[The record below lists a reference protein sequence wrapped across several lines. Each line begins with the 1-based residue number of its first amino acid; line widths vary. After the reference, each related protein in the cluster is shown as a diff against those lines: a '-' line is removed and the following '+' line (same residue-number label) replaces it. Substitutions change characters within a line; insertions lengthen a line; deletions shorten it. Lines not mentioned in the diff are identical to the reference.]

1 MKKNI
6 LLFTKDINAAREELD
21 NLGAQITQQFTDQVF
36 VANLPDEVKET
47 KLKASSTKQPNDLD
61 EISKIAAEA
70 WKNLQKKA
78 TDRSADSEEG
88 IKWDTPG
95 FEPPNKGHDDLES
108 QAPEATDRST
118 GTPTSLHMNGSIAV
132 GIIIV
137 GGTGAGLGFSNAD
150 NIKVIQEVQEG
161 LGFLANA
168 EPRAKITFVYD
179 IRIITVSAAPGS
191 TGSYESAEAPWRNA
205 ALQAMGYPPVR
216 QSSIDYV
223 NDLRAIRNTAWA
235 YVGYFTKYPLHHFAY
250 AVTEKTV
257 MHFDNDGW
265 GTDQINKVFAH
276 ESCHIF
282 GAADEYGSCT
292 CGGSHGHLGVPNNN
306 CTNCVGAKVPCL
318 MDTNTLTLCAWS
330 KKQIGWDE
338 SLFPQGILPL
348 VEGNFTIQQKSN
360 NRFVDAH
367 EIGDHI
373 VVTRPA
379 QNNPTQ
385 VWHLKPVGTIYEIQ
399 QKSNNRFLDAHE
411 LNGHIAVTRPAQH
424 NDTQRWVAIPV
435 SGVASTYTIQQL
447 SNLRF
452 LDAHEEAANDFKA
465 VTRPVQ
471 NNSSQQWKLTT
482 DGNGF
487 RIQQRVNN
495 RFLDAHEIEG
505 QDFAAVTRPSQAN
518 DSQRWALT
526 AIGGVYTIQQTSNGR
541 FLDAHDQAANDFKA
555 VTRPAQN
562 DSSQKWIILSKGG
575 NTYSLQRLNTRR
587 YLDAHE
593 VEAQDFTVVT
603 RPEQNNDTQRWIIKQ
618 A

>member
-1 MKKNI
+1 MKKDI
-6 LLFTKDINAAREELD
+6 LLFTNDINAAREELE
-21 NLGAQITQQFTDQVF
+21 NLGAQITQQFTDRVF
-36 VANLPDEVKET
+36 VVNLPDEIKESS
-47 KLKASSTKQPNDLD
+47 LASSSTRQPLDLD
-61 EISKIAAEA
+61 EISTLAAEA
-70 WKNLQKKA
+70 WKNLQQKA
-78 TDRSADSEEG
+78 SDRSAAPDQG

-95 FEPPNKGHDDLES
+95 YEPPNKGHDDLES
-108 QAPEATDRST
+108 QAPLATDRST

-161 LGFLANA
+161 LGYLANA

-191 TGSYESAEAPWRNA
+191 TNTYESAEAPWRNA
-205 ALQAMGYPPVR
+205 ALQAMGYPPAR

-223 NDLRAIRNTAWA
+223 NDLRAGRNTAWA

-250 AVTEKTV
+250 AVSEKTV

-292 CGGSHGHLGVPNNN
+292 CGGSHGQLGVPNNN
-306 CTNCVGAKVPCL
+306 CVNCAGDQVPCL
-318 MDTNTLTLCAWS
+318 MDSNTLTLCDWS

-348 VEGNFTIQQKSN
+348 AEGNFTIQQKSN
-360 NRFVDAH
+360 NRFLDAH
-367 EIGDHI
+367 ESGDHI

-379 QNNPTQ
+379 QNNTTQ
-385 VWHLKPVGTIYEIQ
+385 VWHLKPVGTIYEIR
-399 QKSNNRFLDAHE
+399 QKSNNRYLDAHE

-435 SGVASTYTIQQL
+435 SGQTSTYTIQQL

-465 VTRPVQ
+465 VTRPAQ
-471 NNSSQQWKLTT
+471 NNTSQQWKVTA

-495 RFLDAHEIEG
+495 RFLDAHEIQGE
-505 QDFAAVTRPSQAN
+505 DFAAVTRTSQAN
-518 DSQRWALT
+518 DTQRWAMT
-526 AIGGVYTIQQTSNGR
+526 AIGGVYTIQQTSNDR
-541 FLDAHDQAANDFKA
+541 FLDAHEQSLNDFRA

-575 NTYSLQRLNTRR
+575 NTYSLQQLNTRR

-593 VEAQDFTVVT
+593 IQAQDFTVVT
-603 RPEQNNDTQRWIIKQ
+603 RPEQNNDTQRWIIKTT
-618 A
+618 

>member
-21 NLGAQITQQFTDQVF
+21 NLGAQVTQQFTDRVF
-36 VANLPDEVKET
+36 VANLPDDVKET
-47 KLKASSTKQPNDLD
+47 SLSASSTKRPTDLD
-61 EISKIAAEA
+61 DISKLVADA
-70 WKNLQKKA
+70 WQNLQQKS
-78 TDRSADSEEG
+78 TDRAAAPQEG
-88 IKWDTPG
+88 IKWDAEG
-95 FEPPNKGHDDLES
+95 FEPPNKGTDDLES
-108 QAPEATDRST
+108 QAPEAIDRST

-150 NIKVIQEVQEG
+150 NLKVIQEVQEG

-179 IRIITVSAAPGS
+179 IRIITVSAGPGS
-191 TGSYESAEAPWRNA
+191 TAGYETAEAPWRNA
-205 ALQAMGYPPVR
+205 ALGAMGFAASR
-216 QSSIDYV
+216 QGSIDYV
-223 NDLRAIRNTAWA
+223 NDLRNTRNTAWA

-250 AVTEKTV
+250 AISEKTV

-292 CGGSHGHLGVPNNN
+292 CGGSHGQLGAPNNN
-306 CTNCVGAKVPCL
+306 CTNCPGAKVPCL
-318 MDTNTLTLCAWS
+318 MDSNTLTLCDWS
-330 KKQIGWDE
+330 KQQMGWDE

-367 EIGDHI
+367 EIGDHV

-452 LDAHEEAANDFKA
+452 LDAHEELANDFKA
-465 VTRPVQ
+465 VTRPAQ
-471 NNSSQQWKLTT
+471 NNSSQQWKVTA
-482 DGNGF
+482 DGGGF

-495 RFLDAHEIEG
+495 RFLDAHEIQEK
-505 QDFAAVTRPSQAN
+505 DFAAVTRPIQAN
-518 DSQRWALT
+518 DTQRWALT
-526 AIGGVYTIQQTSNGR
+526 AIGGVYTIQQASNNR
-541 FLDAHDQAANDFKA
+541 FLDAHDNNAKDFRA

-562 DSSQKWIILSKGG
+562 DSSQKWILVSKGG
-575 NTYSLQRLNTRR
+575 NTYSLQQLNTRR

-593 VEAQDFTVVT
+593 IEAEDFTVVT
-603 RPEQNNDTQRWIIKQ
+603 RTEQNDDTQKWIIRQ